1 MLSLLEYPDQ
11 LISVSIYELLWILFW
26 KWWLYRWRLCRH
38 KYRNFCFQG
47 HPPLKS
53 WHLIFDFSSAVKDS
67 III

>member
-47 HPPLKS
+47 T
-53 WHLIFDFSSAVKDS
+53 HL
-67 III
+67 